1 MSVLDVLIVSVVC
14 LFSALSISM
23 LHGFSEE
30 LITALPAEL
39 APTFELAMDIGFPL
53 LEGASIFFFFF
64 MYIMATLSALRTQSS
79 IEFVGVQLLY
89 GIMTLFMLPFLS
101 NMYFTFMGS
110 SPVIAGSGGAFDV
123 FFGNLPLIGLIFFVV
138 IMIALVWGG
147 KRGME

>member
-23 LHGFSEE
+23 LHGFSDQ
-30 LITALPAEL
+30 LVLALPAEL
-39 APTFELAMDIGFPL
+39 APTFALVVSIGFPL
-53 LEGASIFFFFF
+53 LEGVSIFFFFF

-79 IEFVGVQLLY
+79 VEFVGVQLLY

-110 SPVIAGSGGAFDV
+110 SPIIAGSGTVFDM
-123 FFGNLPLIGLIFFVV
+123 FFSNLPLIGLIFLVV

>member
-30 LITALPAEL
+30 LILALPAEL

-64 MYIMATLSALRTQSS
+64 MYIMATISALRTQSS
-79 IEFVGVQLLY
+79 VEFVGVQLLY
-89 GIMTLFMLPFLS
+89 GVMTLFMLPFLS
-101 NMYFTFMGS
+101 NMYFTFMGA
-110 SPVIAGSGGAFDV
+110 SPVIAGSGDVFDF

-138 IMIALVWGG
+138 IMIALIWGG